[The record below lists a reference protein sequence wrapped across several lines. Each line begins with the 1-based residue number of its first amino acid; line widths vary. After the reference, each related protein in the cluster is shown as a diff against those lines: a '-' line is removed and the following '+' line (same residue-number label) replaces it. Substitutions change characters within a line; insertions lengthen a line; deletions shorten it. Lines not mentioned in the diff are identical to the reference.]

1 MTKKYDVEIP
11 VLIVG
16 GGGAGLTSSILLS
29 RLGIESLL
37 VTRYPS
43 TTHVPRAHMLN
54 QRSMEI
60 FADMGVDSQIRAKG
74 APQEY
79 MSRIGFLSGLA
90 GGGPKNGHGRRIGS
104 IEAWGGG
111 YTDPEYVAA
120 SPQAA
125 ANLSLR
131 RSEPV
136 LKEHAERYDHAA
148 IRFNHELVGL
158 EQDAAGVTSTV
169 LDRGTGETYTVRS
182 RYLLGADGGRT
193 VGELAG
199 VQLSGPEKIM
209 TLTSMYLS
217 MDLSPYLDEAEDAVF
232 HWIFNPDHPRHLGW
246 GAVLVPEGP
255 EWGRKSKEWVLHV
268 TGEGM
273 DASQPEK
280 MVQWAREAVGLPD
293 IDIEVLTI
301 AEWDMGGYL
310 ADDFRAGRVFMLGD
324 AAHKVPPA
332 GGLGLNAAVQD
343 AYNLCWKL
351 AAVLD
356 GRAGDALLD
365 TYSAERRPV
374 NQHNLDTAMQAAP
387 AQFGA
392 AEVMGL
398 SPDKSAEENWA
409 ALRLFWEDGPG
420 AVERRHAFTQWL
432 GNLTL
437 VFHQHNTDFGYTYDS
452 PAIVGDSTPAPAP
465 LDAIRLYQPST
476 RPGHPLPHAWVDRA
490 GERTALRELIHGGH
504 FALIAGE
511 DGHDWVEAATQI
523 AEQRKLPL
531 RAARVGLGDVDFV
544 DTRLAWTKQR
554 EISTTGAVL
563 VRPDGHVAFRSA
575 ASVDDPAAVLSAAF
589 RRILHTDGE

>member
-1 MTKKYDVEIP
+1 MAQKYDVEVP

-37 VTRYPS
+37 VTRYPG
-43 TTHVPRAHMLN
+43 TTHVPRAHILN

-60 FADMGVDSQIRAKG
+60 FADMGVDSRIRAKSS
-74 APQEY
+74 PQKN

-90 GGGPKNGHGRRIGS
+90 GEGPENGHGRRIGS

-111 YTDPEYVAA
+111 YTDPDYTAA
-120 SPQAA
+120 SPQAT
-125 ANLSLR
+125 ANLSLLR
-131 RSEPV
+131 TEPI
-136 LKEHAERYDHAA
+136 LKEHAEQYPHAA
-148 IRFNHELVGL
+148 IRFHHELVNL
-158 EQDAAGVTSTV
+158 EQDVDGVTATI

-182 RYLLGADGGRT
+182 SYLLGADGGRT
-193 VGELAG
+193 VGQLAG
-199 VQLSGPEKIM
+199 IEIAGAQKIM
-209 TLTSMYLS
+209 TLTSLYVS
-217 MDLSPYLDEAEDAVF
+217 MDLSPYLAEAEDSVF
-232 HWIFNPDHPRHLGW
+232 HWIFNPDFPQHLGW

-255 EWGRKSKEWVLHV
+255 EWGRNSKEWVLHV

-280 MVQWAREAVGLPD
+280 MLQWAREALGLPD
-293 IDIEVLTI
+293 VDIEILNI
-301 AEWDMGGYL
+301 ATWDMAGYL

-351 AAVLD
+351 AAVLH

-365 TYSAERRPV
+365 TYTAERRPA
-374 NQHNLDTAMQAAP
+374 NQGNLDTAMRAAASQA
-387 AQFGA
+387 GA
-392 AEVMGL
+392 TEAMGL

-420 AVERRHAFTQWL
+420 AVERRHAFSQWL
-432 GNLTL
+432 GNLTS
-437 VFHQHNTDFGYTYDS
+437 VFRQHNTDFGYTYDS
-452 PAIVGDSTPAPAP
+452 PAIVSDGTPAPAP
-465 LDAIRLYQPST
+465 LDDIRLYQPST
-476 RPGHPLPHAWVDRA
+476 RPGHPLPHAWVERA

-511 DGHDWVEAATQI
+511 NGHDWVEAATKI
-523 AEQRKLPL
+523 AEQRNLPL
-531 RAARVGLGDVDFV
+531 RAARVGLGEVDFV
-544 DTRLAWTKQR
+544 DTRLAWAKQR
-554 EISTTGAVL
+554 GISATGAVL

-575 ASVDDPAAVLSAAF
+575 ASVDNPAAALSAAF
-589 RRILHTDGE
+589 DQILHTVGE